1 MDAIRSNPEIGE
13 RIFNAVSNRSEDL
26 YAGITSADQ
35 KVKRLSTSAK
45 AEFFL
50 DRIEKMPAQQLEQYL
65 SVQQER
71 GVLSDSVIKKME
83 EYRSFKDIYN

>member
-1 MDAIRSNPEIGE
+1 MQSP
-13 RIFNAVSNRSEDL
+13 
-26 YAGITSADQ
+26 
-35 KVKRLSTSAK
+35 